1 MADLKW
7 EGRWDVVKGKAKQMW
22 GDLTDDDLDVEEG
35 QIDELIGRI
44 KKRTGQTEDAV
55 RDALER
61 G

>member
-7 EGRWDVVKGKAKQMW
+7 EGSWDVVKGKAKQMW
-22 GDLTDDDLDVEEG
+22 GNLTDDDLDVEEG
-35 QIDELIGRI
+35 RIDELIGRI

>member
-1 MADLKW
+1 MGARLG
-7 EGRWDVVKGKAKQMW
+7 GRAAGA
-22 GDLTDDDLDVEEG
+22 DDDLDVEEG
-35 QIDELIGRI
+35 RIDELIGRI